1 MSSILKHIPPYE
13 ELKIELENDENL
25 KNYSNYESFIGEER
39 AVNYLIKRLLEYDIK
54 NNETFF
60 DKVVKCITKK
70 NSK

>member
-1 MSSILKHIPPYE
+1 MSSILKHIPPYD

-25 KNYSNYESFIGEER
+25 KKYTKYDSFIGEEK
-39 AVNYLIKRLLEYDIK
+39 AINFLIKRLLDYDMK

-60 DKVVKCITKK
+60 DKILNRITKK